1 VVFGS
6 AKLPHAERSLG
17 RSIRIFKSEIGQAHE
32 EPSPQQM
39 RQQAARLRAEA
50 ARLEQQAE
58 QRY

>member
-1 VVFGS
+1 
-6 AKLPHAERSLG
+6 L
-17 RSIRIFKSEIGQAHE
+17 AHE

-58 QRY
+58 QPQLSPSPDNVRHRD